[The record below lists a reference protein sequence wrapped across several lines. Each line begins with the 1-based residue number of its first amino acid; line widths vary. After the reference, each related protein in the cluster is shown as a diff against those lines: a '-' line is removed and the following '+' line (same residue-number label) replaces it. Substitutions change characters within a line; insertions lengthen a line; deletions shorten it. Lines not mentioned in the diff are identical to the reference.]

1 MAGDRQP
8 DRQSRVPNNQQPTG
22 NGTDKEGNQQNPNRK
37 PYQPFPEYEYRNVP
51 RNYQRSAGRAP
62 IREEPHP
69 EPKTQRP
76 SRFFV
81 EPEPETNMPSSR
93 LQPKSAP
100 PRRPKTKSSGSIK
113 NFLFYCILILVATTL
128 LGGLY
133 FFSRVTNIFNG
144 ISVPR
149 IDNKGNVV
157 QGSNVNGNGLVNIL
171 LLGLDS
177 RNDPTEGIRSDTLIL
192 VSINQGTKKAS
203 MLSIPRD
210 LWVDIPGYGKDRI
223 NSAYFFGD
231 QNKPGQ
237 GGPPLIKE
245 TIARNFG
252 IQIDYFA
259 QVDFEGFREIIDAIG
274 GITIDIKKPLIDAQY
289 PTEAYGYKR
298 VFIPAGLQFLN
309 GETALEYARS
319 RHSDSDLGRNQRQQD
334 VLLAVREKG
343 VNLGLITND
352 KLIAALQHAIKTD
365 LQWNDILSLAQ
376 TAIGMDKANIRS
388 YAIDANM
395 TKPTNINKMDVLVP
409 DWTSIHELVKKFNN
423 A

>member
-8 DRQSRVPNNQQPTG
+8 DRHNRVPNNQQPSG
-22 NGTDKEGNQQNPNRK
+22 DGSDKAENQQNPSRK
-37 PYQPFPEYEYRNVP
+37 PYQPFPEYEYRNVS
-51 RNYQRSAGRAP
+51 RYYQRPGRAP
-62 IREEPHP
+62 ICDEPHP

-76 SRFFV
+76 PGFFV

-93 LQPKSAP
+93 PQPKSAP

-113 NFLFYCILILVATTL
+113 SFLFYFILILIAISL

-133 FFSRVTNIFNG
+133 LFSRVTNVFNG
-144 ISVPR
+144 ISVQR
-149 IDNKGNVV
+149 VDTNGNAV
-157 QGSNVNGNGLVNIL
+157 QGSNVNGNGMVNIL

-177 RNDPTEGIRSDTLIL
+177 RNDPSEGIRSDTLIL
-192 VSINQGTKKAS
+192 VSIDQGAKKAS

-210 LWVDIPGYGKDRI
+210 LWVDIPGYGKNRI
-223 NSAYFFGD
+223 NAAYSLGD

-237 GGPPLIKE
+237 GGPPLVKE

-252 IQIDYFA
+252 IPIHYFA
-259 QVDFEGFREIIDAIG
+259 QVDFEGFREIVDSIG
-274 GITIDIKKPLIDAQY
+274 GITIDIKKPLIDAEY
-289 PTEAYGYKR
+289 PTEDYGYKR

-343 VNLGLITND
+343 VNLGLLTND
-352 KLIAALQHAIKTD
+352 KLISALQHAIKTD
-365 LQWNDILSLAQ
+365 LQWNDILGLAQ
-376 TAIGMDKANIRS
+376 TAIGMDKANIRT

-395 TKPTNINKMDVLVP
+395 AKPTNINGMDVLVP
-409 DWTSIHELVKKFNN
+409 DWTSIRELIKKFNN